1 MKKGPVFIE
10 KKYFKHFSGHLYF
23 ILVAKGS
30 FMHVPLSVNGRVY
43 QDSGLYLNKEV
54 FYTIQILQAKHLS
67 SHKSMDFIRST
78 SYEIHIL
85 KAGKYRIWQIS

>member
-30 FMHVPLSVNGRVY
+30 FMHVPLSVNWVAEFI
-43 QDSGLYLNKEV
+43 K
-54 FYTIQILQAKHLS
+54 IQASI
-67 SHKSMDFIRST
+67 
-78 SYEIHIL
+78 
-85 KAGKYRIWQIS
+85 